1 MKVKFWIFILINHCT
16 FSSILFG
23 QVRVLDFDKATYK
36 NGIVYD
42 KLANWKTVY
51 SSLSPN
57 EIDGT
62 PALVLDYRPTRP
74 YGSAESGFIAG
85 GCKCLSFDFKRL
97 GVSNCDVAVWVNNKL
112 VTTIDQTN

>member
-1 MKVKFWIFILINHCT
+1 MKVKFWIFILVNQCT

-42 KLANWKTVY
+42 KLANWKTVF

-62 PALVLDYRPTRP
+62 PALVLDYRPTGP

-85 GCKCLSFDFKRL
+85 GCKYLSFDFKRL
-97 GVSNCDVAVWVNNKL
+97 GVSN
-112 VTTIDQTN
+112 